1 MPAQTPKLFI
11 KIDRRHP
18 LPIYLQICEW
28 FRAAITAGHLH
39 PGDRVPALRGL
50 ASQLDTARGTVEQA
64 YMVLVDEGYLQM
76 RGAAGTFVSP
86 SLPISLTQSPPPHD
100 NEPAPRTEHADS
112 CREAGTPRSGL
123 SPLQLTTV
131 ATSGEPRPLP
141 IYLQI
146 CERFRT
152 AIAAGHLRP
161 GDRVP
166 ALRSLATQLNT
177 ARGTVE
183 QAYTILV
190 DEGYLQMRGAAGT
203 FVSPS
208 LPISPTQSPPSQSDD
223 PALRVAR
230 ADSSGAAGAS
240 RNNLP
245 SRQLIAVAMSGEP
258 RPLQPGVP
266 ALDAFPRKV
275 WHRLVSLR
283 ARSGDRALLG
293 YPNPA
298 GYRPLR
304 EHVAT
309 YLGLSR
315 GVTCVP
321 EQVFITSGYRATL
334 ELVLR
339 SLARPN
345 DSVWFE
351 DPGYLLARSFLSET
365 GVQLV
370 PVPVDAEGID
380 VERGLQLDA
389 HARFA
394 LVTPSHQSPLG
405 HTLSLSRRIALLDW
419 AEKTSGWIVEDDYD
433 SEFRYLG
440 RPLQALKSLDRRDH
454 VIYCSTFSKAMY
466 PGLRLAYTVV
476 PERAVE
482 RVERVACS
490 MNAGSPALLQAA
502 LADFIEQGHF
512 ARHLKRMRT
521 LYGERRMFI
530 VHALRQAFG
539 ERLIVDLPPGGI
551 QFAVRFT
558 DGPEGPVDDVGVA
571 ARARD
576 AGLAVLPLSIW
587 YTHNHTRQTPRG
599 LIIGFANIADAREA
613 HRLAQGLRACLD
625 R

>member
-1 MPAQTPKLFI
+1 MSTQPSTLTI
-11 KIDRRHP
+11 EIDRQH
-18 LPIYLQICEW
+18 Q
-28 FRAAITAGHLH
+28 
-39 PGDRVPALRGL
+39 
-50 ASQLDTARGTVEQA
+50 
-64 YMVLVDEGYLQM
+64 
-76 RGAAGTFVSP
+76 
-86 SLPISLTQSPPPHD
+86 
-100 NEPAPRTEHADS
+100 
-112 CREAGTPRSGL
+112 
-123 SPLQLTTV
+123 
-131 ATSGEPRPLP
+131 LP

-166 ALRSLATQLNT
+166 ALRGLATQLNT

-208 LPISPTQSPPSQSDD
+208 LPKSLPRATPARDDDSAAHVNIGGVLQAPGMSRDIPT
-223 PALRVAR
+223 AR
-230 ADSSGAAGAS
+230 RAQ
-240 RNNLP
+240 P
-245 SRQLIAVAMSGEP
+245 IAVALSGEP

-304 EHVAT
+304 EHIAT

-345 DSVWFE
+345 DRVWFE

-394 LVTPSHQSPLG
+394 VVTPSHQSPLG

-419 AEKTSGWIVEDDYD
+419 AEKTSGWIIEDDYD

-466 PGLRLAYTVV
+466 PGLRLAYAVV

-490 MNAGSPALLQAA
+490 MNAGSPPLLQAA

-521 LYGERRMFI
+521 LYGERRTLI

-551 QFAVRFT
+551 QFAVRFAA
-558 DGPEGPVDDVGVA
+558 GPDGPVDDVAVA
-571 ARARD
+571 ARARE

-587 YTHNHTRQTPRG
+587 YTNSHTQQTPRG
-599 LIIGFANIADAREA
+599 LIIGFANIADADEA
-613 HRLAQGLRACLD
+613 QRHAQTLRACLG

>member
-1 MPAQTPKLFI
+1 MSEQPSTLTI
-11 KIDRRHP
+11 EIDRQHR
-18 LPIYLQICEW
+18 
-28 FRAAITAGHLH
+28 
-39 PGDRVPALRGL
+39 
-50 ASQLDTARGTVEQA
+50 
-64 YMVLVDEGYLQM
+64 
-76 RGAAGTFVSP
+76 
-86 SLPISLTQSPPPHD
+86 
-100 NEPAPRTEHADS
+100 
-112 CREAGTPRSGL
+112 
-123 SPLQLTTV
+123 
-131 ATSGEPRPLP
+131 LP

-166 ALRSLATQLNT
+166 ALRGLATQLNT

-208 LPISPTQSPPSQSDD
+208 LPKAVTRAAPP
-223 PALRVAR
+223 R
-230 ADSSGAAGAS
+230 ADDAARHVEHAGLLQPPGMS
-240 RNNLP
+240 RDSAP
-245 SRQLIAVAMSGEP
+245 PRRAQPIAVALSGEP
-258 RPLQPGVP
+258 RPLQPGLP

-304 EHVAT
+304 EHIAT

-345 DSVWFE
+345 DRVWFE

-466 PGLRLAYTVV
+466 PGLRLAYAVV

-490 MNAGSPALLQAA
+490 MNAGSPTLLQAS

-521 LYGERRMFI
+521 LYGERRTLI
-530 VHALRQAFG
+530 VHALRQVFG
-539 ERLIVDLPPGGI
+539 KRLIVELPVGGI
-551 QFAVRFT
+551 QFAVQFT
-558 DGPEGPVDDVGVA
+558 DGPDGPVDDVAVA

-587 YTHNHTRQTPRG
+587 YTNSHTQQTPRG
-599 LIIGFANIADAREA
+599 LIIGFANIADADEA
-613 HRLAQGLRACLD
+613 HRHAQTLLACLGG
-625 R
+625 

>member
-1 MPAQTPKLFI
+1 MSAQTPTLAI
-11 KIDRRHP
+11 EIDRQHR
-18 LPIYLQICEW
+18 
-28 FRAAITAGHLH
+28 
-39 PGDRVPALRGL
+39 
-50 ASQLDTARGTVEQA
+50 
-64 YMVLVDEGYLQM
+64 
-76 RGAAGTFVSP
+76 
-86 SLPISLTQSPPPHD
+86 
-100 NEPAPRTEHADS
+100 
-112 CREAGTPRSGL
+112 
-123 SPLQLTTV
+123 
-131 ATSGEPRPLP
+131 LP

-166 ALRSLATQLNT
+166 ALRGLATQLNT

-208 LPISPTQSPPSQSDD
+208 LPKSLTRSPP
-223 PALRVAR
+223 AR
-230 ADSSGAAGAS
+230 ADVHARRAEHAGLLRASGMS
-240 RNNLP
+240 RDSP
-245 SRQLIAVAMSGEP
+245 PPQRPQPIAVAMSGEP
-258 RPLQPGVP
+258 HPLQPGVP

-283 ARSGDRALLG
+283 ARSGERALLG
-293 YPNPA
+293 YPHPS

-304 EHVAT
+304 EHIAT

-315 GVTCVP
+315 GVACVP

-339 SLARPN
+339 SLARP
-345 DSVWFE
+345 DDRIWFE

-370 PVPVDAEGID
+370 PVPVDADGID
-380 VERGLQLDA
+380 VERGMHVDA
-389 HARFA
+389 QARFA

-440 RPLQALKSLDRRDH
+440 RPLPALKSLDRRDR

-466 PGLRLAYTVV
+466 PGLRLAYAVV

-490 MNAGSPALLQAA
+490 MNAGSPTLLQAA

-521 LYGERRMFI
+521 LYGERRMLI

-539 ERLIVDLPPGGI
+539 ERLIVELPSGGI
-551 QFAVRFT
+551 QFAVRFV
-558 DGPEGPVDDVGVA
+558 DGPEGPVDDVAVA

-587 YTHNHTRQTPRG
+587 YTNSHTQQAPRG
-599 LIIGFANIADAREA
+599 LVIGFANIADAAEA
-613 HRLAQGLRACLD
+613 HRHAQTLRACLG

>member
-1 MPAQTPKLFI
+1 MSAQSSMLTI
-11 KIDRRHP
+11 EIDRQH
-18 LPIYLQICEW
+18 Q
-28 FRAAITAGHLH
+28 
-39 PGDRVPALRGL
+39 
-50 ASQLDTARGTVEQA
+50 
-64 YMVLVDEGYLQM
+64 
-76 RGAAGTFVSP
+76 
-86 SLPISLTQSPPPHD
+86 
-100 NEPAPRTEHADS
+100 
-112 CREAGTPRSGL
+112 
-123 SPLQLTTV
+123 
-131 ATSGEPRPLP
+131 LP

-166 ALRSLATQLNT
+166 ALRGLATQLNT

-208 LPISPTQSPPSQSDD
+208 LPKSLPRATPPHDDESAAHVDSADVLQVPGMSRDSPP
-223 PALRVAR
+223 PRR
-230 ADSSGAAGAS
+230 AQ
-240 RNNLP
+240 P
-245 SRQLIAVAMSGEP
+245 IAVAMSGEP

-304 EHVAT
+304 EHIAT

-345 DSVWFE
+345 DRVWFE

-365 GVQLV
+365 GVHLV

-440 RPLQALKSLDRRDH
+440 RPLQALKSLDRRDR

-466 PGLRLAYTVV
+466 PGLRLAYAVV

-521 LYGERRMFI
+521 LYGERRTLI

-539 ERLIVDLPPGGI
+539 KRLIVDLPPGGI

-558 DGPEGPVDDVGVA
+558 VGPEGPVDDVTVA
-571 ARARD
+571 ARARE

-587 YTHNHTRQTPRG
+587 YTNSHTQQTPRG
-599 LIIGFANIADAREA
+599 LIIGFANIADADEA
-613 HRLAQGLRACLD
+613 QRHARALRACLG